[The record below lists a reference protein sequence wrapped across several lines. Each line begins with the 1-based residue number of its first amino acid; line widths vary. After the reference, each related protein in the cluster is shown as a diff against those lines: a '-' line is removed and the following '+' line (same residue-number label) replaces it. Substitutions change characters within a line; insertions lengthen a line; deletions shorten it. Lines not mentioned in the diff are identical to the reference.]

1 VTGEPTLFIVA
12 GDPAARHALAE
23 RAQRWRVAARVCHS
37 ADEFLRTH
45 RRGESGCVLLNV
57 SRPAT
62 DLELLRCLGPPGTH
76 LPVVVLGDRPD
87 VATVVR
93 AMKLGAADFLDMPC
107 DDERLDQAVEEALA
121 WDAANRRQIAR
132 AEGIRRRMDR
142 LDTGQRAVLDLLVH
156 GRSNA
161 QIADV
166 LGMSVR
172 AIEVRRAKVLKI
184 MGARSPADL
193 ARRVIGSRATSLE
206 ADGS

>member
-12 GDPAARHALAE
+12 GDPAARRALAE
-23 RAQRWRVAARVCHS
+23 RAKRWRVAARCCNS
-37 ADEFLRTH
+37 ADEFFRAY
-45 RRGESGCVLLNV
+45 RRGESGCMLLNI

-62 DLELLRCLGPPGTH
+62 DLELLERLGPPGTH

-107 DDERLDQAVEEALA
+107 DDERLDRAIEEALA
-121 WDAANRRQIAR
+121 WDRANRRQIAR
-132 AEGIRRRMDR
+132 AEAIRRRMKR
-142 LDTGQRAVLDLLVH
+142 LDDGQQEVLKGLIH

-161 QIADV
+161 QIAGL

-184 MGARSPADL
+184 MGARSAADL
-193 ARRVIGSRATSLE
+193 ARRVIGSRAVLLE
-206 ADGS
+206 TDE